1 MQWREEE
8 SATNGPVNP
17 VLADLSPIADG
28 AMIGNMKQEHFGT
41 FVFTRSL
48 ETAGELHKCFL

>member
-1 MQWREEE
+1 MQWKEQE
-8 SATNGPVNP
+8 SATNGSVNP

-41 FVFTRSL
+41 LLLCSL
-48 ETAGELHKCFL
+48 ETAGELRKCFL